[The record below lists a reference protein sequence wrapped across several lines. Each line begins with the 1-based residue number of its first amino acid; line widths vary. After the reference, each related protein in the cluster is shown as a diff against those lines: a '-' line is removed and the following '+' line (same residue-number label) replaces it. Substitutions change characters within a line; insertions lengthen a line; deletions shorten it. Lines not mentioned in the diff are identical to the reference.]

1 MAKKMHRWI
10 KRPKKG
16 ILISLDGRLI
26 LIGVLWLI
34 GFAAI
39 IGKLIYVQVMQ
50 NDHYEQVV
58 RRHLE
63 NRRELPARRGA
74 VLDRNLEPIAV
85 DLVHYSLGVRPGDIE
100 HGKTLAQ
107 KISKHVKMSSGDILA
122 KINGAGSFL
131 YLRHRLS
138 IEEAENIRALKLK
151 GVVLEKRFSRYYP
164 YDHIG
169 AHLVGYCDYD
179 NHARAGLELEL
190 DNQLTGT
197 SGWAVYLRD
206 ALGNQYPNLDFPM
219 SAPQDGHNVETTIDM
234 VYQGV
239 LDEEVRRAVEAH
251 EATNGTAVLMDPR
264 TGEVLGIANYPTF
277 NPNRYNDFPI
287 NTFRNRAVTDQYE
300 PGSTFKMV
308 SLAIAL
314 DNFGLDL
321 DNEIVFCENGRFRL
335 AENFVTDHKPFQWL
349 SLRRVFE
356 NSSNIGVIK
365 LAQKFRSHDFYRY
378 ARDFGFGQKT
388 GIDLP
393 AETGGIL
400 HPPNRYSRYSVS
412 YLSMGYEVSVTPLQM
427 TAAYAAIANEGRLM
441 QPYIV
446 RKITDANGKIVREN
460 KPQEIRQ
467 VVSAATARTMK
478 SVLEGVVINGTGD
491 AAGVDGLRIAGKTG
505 TARKIDR
512 ATLSY
517 AVDRHVASF
526 VGFFPVDA
534 PRFCLFVV
542 INNPQKGYYGSQVA
556 APVFRKIAQRIVGLP
571 APDTRPRIQLAKIEF
586 PGSGHVMPALEGQ
599 SVSDATQQ
607 LNNLGVK
614 FRIDGSGRKIVRQ
627 SPAAYSTISA
637 GAKILL
643 LTESAPPRHRDV
655 VPDVMGLS
663 VKEAISLLD
672 EQDLPFELQ
681 GKGLVSRQMPGPGS
695 RLNKGTIIKLVCSPN

>member
-1 MAKKMHRWI
+1 MAKKIQKWI
-10 KRPKKG
+10 KRPKRG

-26 LIGVLWLI
+26 MIGVLWLI
-34 GFAAI
+34 GFATI
-39 IGKLIYVQVMQ
+39 VGKLAYVQVVQ
-50 NDHYEQVV
+50 NDHYRTVV
-58 RRHLE
+58 RKHLE
-63 NRRELPARRGA
+63 NRRELPARRGT
-74 VLDRNLEPIAV
+74 VFDRNNEPIAV
-85 DLVHYSLGVRPGDIE
+85 DLVHYSLGLRPANIE
-100 HGKTLAQ
+100 SPASLAKQ
-107 KISKHVKMSSGDILA
+107 ISGHINMSSADILGKLKSPA
-122 KINGAGSFL
+122 SFL

-151 GVVLEKRFSRYYP
+151 GVLLEKRFSRYYP
-164 YDHIG
+164 YDQIG

-190 DNQLTGT
+190 DSRLTGT

-219 SAPQDGHNVETTIDM
+219 SAPQDGHDIETTIDM

-239 LDEEVRRAVEAH
+239 LDEEIRRAVQAQD
-251 EATNGTAVLMDPR
+251 ATNGTAVLMDPR

-277 NPNRYNDFPI
+277 NPNRYNDFAI
-287 NTFRNRAVTDQYE
+287 ETFRNRAVTDQYE

-314 DNFGLDL
+314 DKFGLDL
-321 DNEIVFCENGRFRL
+321 DNEIVYCENGRFRL
-335 AENFVTDHKPFQWL
+335 ANNFVTDHKPFQWL
-349 SLRRVFE
+349 SIRRVFE

-365 LAQKFRSHDFYRY
+365 LSQKFRSYDFYRY

-400 HPPNRYSRYSVS
+400 HPPNHYSKYSIS

-427 TAAYAAIANEGRLM
+427 TAAYSAIANGGKLM

-446 RKITDANGKIVREN
+446 RKVIDTKGNIVHEN
-460 KPQEIRQ
+460 RPHVIRQ
-467 VVSAATARTMK
+467 VVSGEVARQMQ
-478 SVLEGVVINGTGD
+478 SVLEGVVVEGTG
-491 AAGVDGLRIAGKTG
+491 AAAAIDGLRIAGKTG

-526 VGFFPVDA
+526 VGFFPVEA
-534 PRFCLFVV
+534 PRFSLFVV
-542 INNPQKGYYGSQVA
+542 INNPKKGYYGSQVA

-571 APDTRPRIQLAKIEF
+571 APDTRPRIQLAKIGL
-586 PGSGHVMPALEGQ
+586 PGASRYAPSLDGLAI
-599 SVSDATQQ
+599 SDATRK
-607 LNNLGVK
+607 LNDLGMA
-614 FRIDGSGRKIVRQ
+614 FRIHGNGKTVVRQ
-627 SPAAYSTISA
+627 DPTAYSALEHDSKMVLYTDNISA
-637 GAKILL
+637 TVTG
-643 LTESAPPRHRDV
+643 R
-655 VPDVMGLS
+655 VPDLKGLS
-663 VKEAISLLD
+663 VKEAVALLD
-672 EQDLPFELQ
+672 DQNIPFELQ
-681 GKGLVSRQMPGPGS
+681 GKGLVSKQSPEAGS
-695 RLNKGTIIKLVCSPN
+695 RLNAGSIIKLVCSPN